1 MELIPQGTLAEK
13 LRAAGAG
20 IPAFY
25 THTGT
30 DTVVEFGGIP
40 IKYHKDGKSVEIAST
55 PKPVIKSTILRLNT
69 SMERSI
75 LEKTQFGETMP
86 SSRPILQTQMEILSL

>member
-1 MELIPQGTLAEK
+1 MAEK

-30 DTVVEFGGIP
+30 DTVVEKGGIP
-40 IKYHKDGKSVEIAST
+40 IKYFPGGDKVEIESK
-55 PKPVIKSTILRLNT
+55 PKPVEYFNGKKYIREDSIWGDYAIIKANMADTNGNLKFVGTARN
-69 SMERSI
+69 
-75 LEKTQFGETMP
+75 FN
-86 SSRPILQTQMEILSL
+86 

>member
-1 MELIPQGTLAEK
+1 MAEK

-30 DTVVEFGGIP
+30 DTVVEKGGIP
-40 IKYHKDGKSVEIAST
+40 IKYKRGTDDVEIESA
-55 PKPVIKSTILRLNT
+55 PKPIEYFNGKKYVREDAIKGDFALIKAAVADTNGNLRFSGTARN
-69 SMERSI
+69 
-75 LEKTQFGETMP
+75 FN
-86 SSRPILQTQMEILSL
+86 

>member
-1 MELIPQGTLAEK
+1 MAEK

-30 DTVVEFGGIP
+30 DTVVEKGGIP
-40 IKYHKDGKSVEIAST
+40 IKYRKGGDSVEIESK
-55 PKPVIKSTILRLNT
+55 PKPVNMIF
-69 SMERSI
+69 SI
-75 LEKTQFGETMP
+75 LGW
-86 SSRPILQTQMEILSL
+86 IL

>member
-1 MELIPQGTLAEK
+1 MAEK

-30 DTVVEFGGIP
+30 DTVVEKGGIP
-40 IKYHKDGKSVEIAST
+40 IKYFPGGDKVEIESK
-55 PKPVIKSTILRLNT
+55 PKPVIYTNYILRLNT
-69 SMERSI
+69 SMERNI
-75 LEKTQFGETMP
+75 LEKTLYGEIM
-86 SSRPILQTQMEILSL
+86 Q